1 MFFVLTFARGLFL
14 IMNRFT
20 DRTGFGHPT
29 VDFLM
34 TFLRGRIQRVRSGEL
49 DRGASAVEWV
59 IISAVVVAIVGVV
72 AAILN
77 AALKSGATRVGN
89 CIKGANAQ
97 GTC

>member
-1 MFFVLTFARGLFL
+1 MSNNPFRGVS
-14 IMNRFT
+14 
-20 DRTGFGHPT
+20 HPAIDML
-29 VDFLM
+29 VA
-34 TFLRGRIQRVRSGEL
+34 FLRGRVERARSEEL

-77 AALKSGATRVGN
+77 SALSDGAHKVGD
-89 CIKGANAQ
+89 CIKGSSAS